1 MKNSHIYANLPADQM
16 EELFSNFIIDS
27 WSYSKVSTFARNE
40 KVFEMQYIYR
50 QRGKSS
56 STTIAGQAYHAALQS
71 FFLAKREGSSL
82 DLVGL
87 EQIAFGFI
95 NETPAN
101 YWKLQKTTPTID
113 NCIEKATK
121 TVSALLNNFLSEIST
136 YSETLKNVIDVE
148 CKFSEFVKINGVDI
162 PIPCHAVI
170 DLVIETIDGKTIII
184 DHKSKASF
192 TDDKDIKLTVGK
204 QAITYA
210 TVYEARTGVYPDEVW
225 FVENK
230 YSKNR
235 DGSPQLQCFKIVLDN
250 DTRKLYEAL
259 LYEPL
264 KRMIEAISDPDYVY
278 VINDNDNFIDRAE
291 LFDFWCQT
299 MIAEVDD
306 FNIPENKKEMV
317 ENRMRKIRDSSIQN
331 VSPTII
337 KNFKKNASSFIDY
350 DLNGKDMT
358 NSEKIEHVL
367 RSFGK
372 LVEVSHEFNGYS
384 SNTYLLNVSAGININ
399 SIYKHRLDLANA
411 LNVSNVRI
419 GSDLL
424 VYGGKSYVAL
434 EAGKKC
440 DKTLLW
446 DEKYIEGKKIPL
458 GMDNFGNVVYWDL
471 NNHSTPHMLVGG
483 STGSGKTV
491 FLVSTVEYAKMM
503 GYEKIVIFDPKCI
516 DFEQYKSDPMIEV
529 YNDIEDIEFQMGFLV
544 EEMKELVSSRGFRK
558 TLIIFDEWA
567 DSVQTSRKPKQL
579 GEGEKTLE
587 ENLQLLLQKSRALGF
602 NIIAATQRAS
612 VKVINGDAKVNFPIQ
627 VCFRV
632 NKEVDSKVMIDE
644 AGAES
649 LMGYGDGLI
658 KSPEYLN
665 TIRFQGFFKK

>member
-1 MKNSHIYANLPADQM
+1 MKNSHIYANLPAEQM

-136 YSETLKNVIDVE
+136 YSETLKDVIDVE

-235 DGSPQLQCFKIVLDN
+235 DGSPQLQCFKIVLDH
-250 DTRKLYEAL
+250 DTRRLYEAL

-358 NSEKIEHVL
+358 NTEKIEHIL

-446 DEKYIEGKKIPL
+446 DENHIEGKKIPL

-491 FLVSTVEYAKMM
+491 FLVSTVEYAKKM